1 MKISEL
7 PEEIKAVALFRQKEE
22 KDTYYEKTTD
32 KLCDAFS
39 WYATIEGNNYWD
51 KLHNAE
57 TETKEIENTKVIKSK
72 KETKHYD
79 NTNGSIYKF
88 CEDQE
93 LNSYEFDLIKR
104 IVRCRKKGNF
114 LEDLEKTKFL
124 IDLYIIETKP

>member
-1 MKISEL
+1 MRISEL
-7 PEEIKAVALFRQKEE
+7 PEEIRKVALLRQQECKDDYYDKKTDNLWNAFEWETAKEGLE
-22 KDTYYEKTTD
+22 YWS
-32 KLCDAFS
+32 KLYHS
-39 WYATIEGNNYWD
+39 EPN
-51 KLHNAE
+51 
-57 TETKEIENTKVIKSK
+57 TKEIESK
-72 KETKHYD
+72 KEAKHYD